1 MTDDAASPHLLHA
14 LWADLHSFAVLWQLA
29 LIALCVGAAWYLQ
42 RAYERRILEQ
52 TSVEDTVRVSI
63 GSIQRMVF
71 PVSALLLLVI
81 GRWALERWQPVGVL
95 NVAVPLL
102 FSYALIRIS
111 VYMLRHIFAP
121 GRGRRVWER
130 YITWAIWVGVAI
142 YVVGLWPEV
151 RVLLDGYGL
160 AIGTQRI
167 SALIVVQ
174 ALFLIGLT
182 LLVGLWLG
190 RFIEMRLMGATSL
203 EVNLRVMLSKLTQAL
218 LVLAA
223 LLIALPA
230 VGVDLTVISVFG
242 GMLGVGIGFG
252 LQKIASNYVSGFII
266 LMDRS
271 VGIGDLITVD
281 NFTGQLTRMTAR
293 YVVVRSL
300 SGTEALIPNETIITS
315 TVINH
320 SYTDRRVRVPL
331 PVQVSYRTDLDQA
344 TAVMI
349 EAARRHPRVLRDP
362 APKVLIKQ
370 FADSGID
377 LELGVWIEDPHEGTG
392 NLVSDIYLD
401 VWRAFRQHGI
411 EIPYPQREVRVLD
424 GTPTPPK
431 PAA

>member
-1 MTDDAASPHLLHA
+1 MTNAVPLLHG
-14 LWADLHSFAVLWQLA
+14 LWADLHNLAVLWQFA
-29 LIALCVGAAWYLQ
+29 VIALCVGAAWYLQ
-42 RAYERRILEQ
+42 RAYERHILAQ
-52 TSVEDTVRVSI
+52 TNVEDTVQVSI
-63 GSIQRMVF
+63 GSVQRMVF

-81 GRWALERWQPVGVL
+81 GRGALDYWHPVGVL

-111 VYMLRHIFAP
+111 VYMLRHVFAP

-130 YITWAIWVGVAI
+130 YVTWAVWTGVAI
-142 YVVGLWPEV
+142 HIVGLWPQI
-151 RVLLDGYGL
+151 RSLLDGYAL
-160 AIGTQRI
+160 AVGSQRI
-167 SALIVVQ
+167 SALVVLQ
-174 ALFLIGLT
+174 AVFLVGLT
-182 LLVGLWLG
+182 LLIGLWLG

-203 EVNLRVMLSKLTQAL
+203 DVNLRVMFAKLTQAL

-230 VGVDLTVISVFG
+230 VGVDLTVLSVFG

-252 LQKIASNYVSGFII
+252 LQKIASNYISGFII

-281 NFTGQLTRMTAR
+281 NFTGQLTKMTAR

-300 SGTEALIPNETIITS
+300 TGTEALIPNETIITS
-315 TVINH
+315 TVVNH

-349 EAARRHPRVLRDP
+349 EATRHHRRVLRDP
-362 APKVLIKQ
+362 APRVLIKQ

-377 LELGVWIEDPHEGTG
+377 LELGVWIEDPQEGTG

-401 VWRAFRQHGI
+401 MWRAFRQHGI
-411 EIPYPQREVRVLD
+411 EIPYPQREVRML
-424 GTPTPPK
+424 GPEAIQPGS
-431 PAA
+431 A

>member
-14 LWADLHSFAVLWQLA
+14 LWADLHSFAVLWQLV